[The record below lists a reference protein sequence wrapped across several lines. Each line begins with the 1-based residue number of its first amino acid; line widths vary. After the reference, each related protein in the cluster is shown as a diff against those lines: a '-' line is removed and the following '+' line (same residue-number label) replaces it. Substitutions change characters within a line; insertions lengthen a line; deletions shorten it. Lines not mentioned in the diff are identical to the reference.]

1 MKQMTPVQRG
11 NASMK
16 KCLVAGCMACTLVFA
31 GGVTLFA
38 DAVLDNGDVQMG
50 SNQETHTTRIGSG
63 RPPGGGGSG
72 LPNVPGA
79 E

>member
-1 MKQMTPVQRG
+1 
-11 NASMK
+11 MK
-16 KCLVAGCMACTLVFA
+16 KRILAGFMVCMLVFA
-31 GGVTLFA
+31 SGVVAFA
-38 DAVLDNGDVQMG
+38 DAVIDNGDVQMG